1 MRLEEWRDVLGE
13 GLTVSLELPV
23 ASSDRMPSRNE
34 GAARLLDA
42 IAALEDGVLGRGL
55 KEEPASPELQRIE
68 LKIDLLTDLV
78 SSLLADRIP
87 PRRRVWISGDGLVLP
102 SAVLDP
108 GADRVALYPS
118 HWLAQPLVLE
128 LDGLVCRD
136 GCRGASWRSPDPV
149 LREALGRW
157 VFRLHRR
164 EVARRRTESG
174 GL

>member
-108 GADRVALYPS
+108 GAGTVPTGFTCTPYIEFFTVPS
-118 HWLAQPLVLE
+118 
-128 LDGLVCRD
+128 
-136 GCRGASWRSPDPV
+136 SPDAMPDLNLV
-149 LREALGRW
+149 HQ
-157 VFRLHRR
+157 V
-164 EVARRRTESG
+164 EVA
-174 GL
+174 